1 MFNEQPMIPGLE
13 LSDLILLPSEDKL
26 IQLDKRVSK
35 LEMDFALLQI
45 MLGSPYQTQQDEH
58 WGEYEWN
65 IE

>member
-1 MFNEQPMIPGLE
+1 MIPGLE

-45 MLGSPYQTQQDEH
+45 MLGSPYKTQQDEH